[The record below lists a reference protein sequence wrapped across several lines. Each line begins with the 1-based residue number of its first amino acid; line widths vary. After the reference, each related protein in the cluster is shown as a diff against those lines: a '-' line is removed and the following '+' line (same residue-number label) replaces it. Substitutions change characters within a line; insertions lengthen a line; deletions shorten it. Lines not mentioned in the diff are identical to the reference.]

1 MRRCVEAL
9 CTAVLCVLVAPSAPA
24 EDDPPSL
31 KESWAKLGRG
41 VRSVT
46 RETGHAFRDA
56 AKATSAGAKDAS
68 SEVAD
73 ATRDER
79 EEAADTSEGLLARVS
94 EGLAQAFDDLAEAI
108 ASLRRDTD

>member
-1 MRRCVEAL
+1 MRRCAEAL
-9 CTAVLCVLVAPSAPA
+9 CFAALCLLLSHAAPA
-24 EDDPPSL
+24 EDDPPSP

-56 AKATSAGAKDAS
+56 AKATSAGAKDAAG
-68 SEVAD
+68 EVAD

-79 EEAADTSEGLLARVS
+79 EEAADASKGLWARAS
-94 EGLAQAFDDLAEAI
+94 QGLAEAFDDLAEAI
-108 ASLRRDTD
+108 ASLRSDTD